1 MRTCETVKM
10 SLLPEEF
17 YKCNIM
23 PVKISTGPVCV
34 KCNKLILKLIWK
46 NNRVGVTKKYLK
58 KKDNEGDMPYR

>member
-1 MRTCETVKM
+1 M
-10 SLLPEEF
+10 SLLPKGF

-23 PVKISTGPVCV
+23 PIKITTGFVCV

-46 NNRVGVTKKYLK
+46 NKCVGIAKKYLK